1 MRHASRIATLC
12 LALAAA
18 PGIALAQSQPAA
30 DAQAKELSAQMD
42 ALQSYAGEGKREF
55 VARQLDLSPEQAA
68 KFWPIFEQH
77 QALLADL
84 NQRRLD
90 NILAYSKAW
99 NAGAVDDAV
108 ANKLALEGIAIEK
121 GEAAALER
129 TYKRLRGV
137 VPARSAVRYLQMEYM
152 LRAVVRIAQV
162 ANVPYVP

>member
-1 MRHASRIATLC
+1 MRHAARIATLC
-12 LALAAA
+12 LALFAA
-18 PGIALAQSQPAA
+18 PGFALAQSQPAA
-30 DAQAKELSAQMD
+30 DAQSKELSAQMD

-90 NILAYSKAW
+90 NILAYSNAW
-99 NAGAVDDAV
+99 NAGAVDDAI

>member
-1 MRHASRIATLC
+1 MRHAARIAMLC
-12 LALAAA
+12 LALFAT
-18 PGIALAQSQPAA
+18 PGLVRAQSQPAA
-30 DAQAKELSAQMD
+30 DAQAKDLYAQMD
-42 ALQSYAGEGKREF
+42 TLQAYAGEGKREF

-68 KFWPIFEQH
+68 KFWPIFDQH
-77 QALLADL
+77 QALLAEL

-90 NILAYSKAW
+90 NILAYANAW
-99 NAGAVDDAV
+99 NAGAVDDGT

-137 VPARSAVRYLQMEYM
+137 LPARSAVRYLQMEYM

>member
-1 MRHASRIATLC
+1 MRHAARIATLS
-12 LALAAA
+12 LALFAA

-30 DAQAKELSAQMD
+30 DPQARELSAQID

-55 VARQLDLSPEQAA
+55 VARQLDLTTEQAA

-77 QALLADL
+77 QSLLAGI

-90 NILAYSKAW
+90 NILAYANAW
-99 NAGAVDDAV
+99 NAGTVDDAT

-121 GEAAALER
+121 AETAALER

-137 VPARSAVRYLQMEYM
+137 VPARAAVRYLQMEYM
-152 LRAVVRIAQV
+152 LRSVVRVAQV